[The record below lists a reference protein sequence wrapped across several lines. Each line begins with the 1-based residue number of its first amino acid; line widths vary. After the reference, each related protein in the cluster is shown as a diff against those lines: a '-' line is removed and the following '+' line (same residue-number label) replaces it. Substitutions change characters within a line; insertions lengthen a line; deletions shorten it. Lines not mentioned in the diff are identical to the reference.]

1 MSDREGR
8 LTFLRR
14 CGVTF
19 LHVRRPRNQTLEA
32 VAIALLL
39 ALLAACT
46 PATRDGRNGPPTSPG
61 APFDEVAVELLQRV
75 NHERSRG
82 AVCGDTRFAPA
93 PPVRLEERLVRAAAK
108 HSEDMRV
115 HGSMSHAGS
124 DGSTVGAR
132 VTREGYAWRVV
143 AENVAWGYRT
153 PEAVMQGW
161 MNSPGHCAAVM
172 GASYSELGAAEDGT
186 YWTLVFAEPR

>member
-1 MSDREGR
+1 
-8 LTFLRR
+8 
-14 CGVTF
+14 
-19 LHVRRPRNQTLEA
+19 
-32 VAIALLL
+32 
-39 ALLAACT
+39 
-46 PATRDGRNGPPTSPG
+46 
-61 APFDEVAVELLQRV
+61 
-75 NHERSRG
+75 
-82 AVCGDTRFAPA
+82 
-93 PPVRLEERLVRAAAK
+93 
-108 HSEDMRV
+108 MRV

-172 GASYSELGAAEDGT
+172 GASYSELSAADAGT
-186 YWTLVFAEPR
+186 YWTLLFAEPCCVTRAPALRSAPERGARS